1 MFLSTKNL
9 HYTYN
14 FIVKSS
20 KKNCEDILNK
30 KLDVLFFE
38 QKKFPSIKYLFFFIY
53 IILSGKI
60 FRENCGKINYEN
72 IQIGRFVLSKT
83 FCDFECYIN
92 KFKFNIELIKNFF
105 HAGRLLKACN
115 YYNNK
120 FNINGVYVDHCGY
133 LNGIIFS
140 FFALKKSIV
149 YTNNYPLG
157 IYFVNYKK
165 NNKKYL
171 LKYENSLK
179 INIKKKLNNYQK
191 KKAEKKISDLTK
203 KATFIPYLVKV
214 NYKKLDNINYKL
226 FDYVIYCHSFTDGQL
241 WHGYAGFENT
251 LEWLEFTLN
260 NLIKKNKKILIKPH
274 PNFYNYSL
282 GLNMKWDKIIYNKV
296 VKKFSK
302 NHNLI
307 FLNKPVQNYILMK
320 KLNKDCVLLSK
331 YGTVMLEGA
340 YMGFKTICT
349 SYNFF
354 DKKFKISNMW
364 KDKTEYLSLLN
375 RNISHLKKSNRD
387 DLIKLSYALFY
398 YYNSEYHKDF
408 YVNIIAKKLKLTRD
422 EYEKR
427 FSTIGR
433 KLVPN
438 LKQNRLKKSTK
449 NIEKDIINKISKTI
463 FEVK

>member
-1 MFLSTKNL
+1 MFLSTRNY
-9 HYTYN
+9 HYRYN
-14 FIVKSS
+14 FIVKSA
-20 KKNCEDILNK
+20 KKNCENILNK
-30 KLDVLFFE
+30 KLDVLIFE

-226 FDYVIYCHSFTDGQL
+226 FDYVVYCHSFTDGQL

-260 NLIKKNKKILIKPH
+260 NLIKKNKRILIKPH
-274 PNFYNYSL
+274 PNFYNNSL
-282 GLNMKWDKIIYNKV
+282 GLSAEWDKIIYDRL

-307 FLNKPVQNYILMK
+307 FLSKPIQNYNLLK

-331 YGTVMLEGA
+331 YGTAMLEGA

-364 KDKTEYLSLLN
+364 KDKTEYLNLLN
-375 RNISHLKKSNRD
+375 RNVSHLKKSNRD